1 MYLQNVEYL
10 TPELAVFRE
19 ELVADMV
26 RKVRELSRDSFAVKQ
41 HLRYVER
48 FAEPENYKALTYGDT
63 QTMAEELCPLLIP
76 DEDAASAVRFD
87 ALLYGTGLAQLIGKN
102 IPAPAASSSKK
113 SRRWQAWR
121 TSRRSL
127 QTFRCGQESERS

>member
-48 FAEPENYKALTYGDT
+48 FAEPENYKALTYEDT
-63 QTMAEELCPLLIP
+63 QTMAEEL
-76 DEDAASAVRFD
+76 
-87 ALLYGTGLAQLIGKN
+87 
-102 IPAPAASSSKK
+102 PAADPGRG
-113 SRRWQAWR
+113 RRQ
-121 TSRRSL
+121 RRAL
-127 QTFRCGQESERS
+127 